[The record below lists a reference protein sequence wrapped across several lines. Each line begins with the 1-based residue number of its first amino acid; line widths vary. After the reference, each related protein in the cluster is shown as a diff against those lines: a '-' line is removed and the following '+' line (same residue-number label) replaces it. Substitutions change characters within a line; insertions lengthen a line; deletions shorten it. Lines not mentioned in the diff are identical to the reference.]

1 MGETE
6 VSGHLVDA
14 QVGRVPGAVGEIIVV
29 CTLEGGE
36 PRGVGDTLVDSVKSD
51 VDARVVHWVC
61 EWWGYCCT

>member
-36 PRGVGDTLVDSVKSD
+36 PREVGDTLGDSMSSQCGSEGG
-51 VDARVVHWVC
+51 AL
-61 EWWGYCCT
+61 GM